1 MTTETKRSP
10 ILYLYYILIVIVSV
24 AVDQITKWYAVK
36 YLTVVDTVPIIKD
49 ALHLTYV
56 ENTGAAFGIMK
67 NSRWIFMTVSTAAIV
82 IIAVVIYKYGRQY
95 PFASIC
101 LSMILGG
108 GIGNMIDRVVLG
120 YVVDFIDFRLID
132 FAVFNGAD
140 SFVCVGAFLLIC
152 YLTADLIRE
161 YKAEKAAKE
170 ALANAAPGAVKT
182 ESKDEQ

>member
-10 ILYLYYILIVIVSV
+10 ILYFWYILIVTVSV
-24 AVDQITKWYAVK
+24 GIDQITKWYAVK

-56 ENTGAAFGIMK
+56 ENTGAAFGMMK
-67 NSRWIFMTVSTAAIV
+67 NSRWIFMTVSTVAIV
-82 IIAVVIYKYGRQY
+82 IIAVVLIKYGRQY

-108 GIGNMIDRVVLG
+108 GIGNMIDRISLG
-120 YVVDFIDFRLID
+120 FVVDFIDFRLID
-132 FAVFNGAD
+132 FAVFNGSD

-152 YLTADLIRE
+152 YLAADLVRE
-161 YKAEKAAKE
+161 YKAEKA
-170 ALANAAPGAVKT
+170 VKQHET
-182 ESKDEQ
+182 TGNEDEQ